1 MNVDVITSGLFKDL
15 DWDNILLVGPLP
27 LSTMMETGT
36 HLCDEFS
43 HTNHRSESIF
53 YVYGLSREDGYRKV
67 EHIHDTYVKNFAGP
81 LPVVVVKSMGAISIV
96 PDPPNHHVRIVLKV
110 FHSPT
115 DVLLDVNDDLQA
127 VAFNGSSVYMLPRCA
142 QAVTKDYPY
151 VLSGGL
157 HELSD
162 STPSRLQ
169 ALMDTSLSD
178 QIQFQRHL
186 IDPLSLLDMDI
197 DGFYIDAG
205 TVGGAVYRDQSKLF
219 GDMKQAICKRLG
231 IQNQPTGVCKFIV
244 T

>member
-1 MNVDVITSGLFKDL
+1 MITSRLFKDL

-36 HLCDEFS
+36 HLCNAFS

-67 EHIHDTYVKNFAGP
+67 EHIHDTYIKNLARP
-81 LPVVVVKSMGAISIV
+81 LPVVVVKSMGAVSIV
-96 PDPPNHHVRIVLKV
+96 PEPPNHHVRIVLKI

-115 DVLLDVNDDLQA
+115 DVLLDVNHDLHA

-162 STPSRLQ
+162 SSPSRLPE
-169 ALMDTSLSD
+169 LMDTSLSD
-178 QIQFQRHL
+178 QVQFQRHL
-186 IDPLSLLDMDI
+186 IDPLSLLNADEH
-197 DGFYIDAG
+197 GFYNTASD
-205 TVGGAVYRDQSKLF
+205 VGSAIYGDQRKLF
-219 GDMKQAICKRLG
+219 DDMKQAICKRLG
-231 IQNQPTGVCKFIV
+231 IQNQPTGVCKFTV
-244 T
+244 A